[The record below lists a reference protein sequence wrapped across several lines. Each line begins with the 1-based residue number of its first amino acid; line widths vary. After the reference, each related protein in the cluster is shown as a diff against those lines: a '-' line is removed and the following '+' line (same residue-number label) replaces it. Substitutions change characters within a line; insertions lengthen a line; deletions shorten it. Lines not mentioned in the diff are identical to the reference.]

1 VGVVNAA
8 PTIVDKKDWSNKMV
22 KDTALVI
29 IDVQK
34 NLINEAYQRDD
45 VLAHI
50 NTLLAKAR
58 ATETPVIYVQH
69 DGPKGDGLEVGTDG
83 WQISPVIAPQE
94 GEPIVRK
101 RASDA
106 FYATSLQQELN
117 ERHIRHLV
125 VAGGQTQYCVDTTV
139 RRATTYGYDVTLVG
153 DAHTTYDCDTLTAA
167 QIIAFH
173 NETLNGFQT
182 DTSVIIVKPTHEIVF

>member
-1 VGVVNAA
+1 
-8 PTIVDKKDWSNKMV
+8 MV
-22 KDTALVI
+22 TDTALVI

-34 NLINEAYQRDD
+34 NLIGEAYQRDE

-58 ATETPVIYVQH
+58 ATGTPIIYVQH
-69 DGPKGDGLEVGTDG
+69 DGPKGHGLEVGTDG

-94 GEPIVRK
+94 GEPIVHK

-106 FYATSLQQELN
+106 FYATSLQQELH
-117 ERHIRHLV
+117 ERHIHHLV
-125 VAGGQTQYCVDTTV
+125 VAGGQTEYCVDTTV

-153 DAHTTYDCDTLTAA
+153 DAHTTFDCDTLTAA
-167 QIIAFH
+167 QIIAFY
-173 NETLNGFQT
+173 NETLDGFQT
-182 DTSVIIVKPTHEIVF
+182 DTSAIIVKPTREIVF

>member
-1 VGVVNAA
+1 M
-8 PTIVDKKDWSNKMV
+8 TT
-22 KDTALVI
+22 DTALVI

-34 NLINEAYQRDD
+34 ELIGDAYRRDE
-45 VLAHI
+45 VLEHI
-50 NTLLAKAR
+50 NTLLARAR
-58 ATETPVIYVQH
+58 ASGTPVIYVQH

-106 FYATSLQQELN
+106 FYATSLKEELDQ
-117 ERHIRHLV
+117 RHIRHLV

-139 RRATTYGYDVTLVG
+139 RRATTCGYEVTLVS

-167 QIIAFH
+167 QIIAFY
-173 NETLNGFQT
+173 NETLDGFQT
-182 DTSVIIVKPTHEIVF
+182 DTCNIIVKPTREIVF

>member
-1 VGVVNAA
+1 
-8 PTIVDKKDWSNKMV
+8 MV

-50 NTLLAKAR
+50 NILLAKAR

-69 DGPKGDGLEVGTDG
+69 DGPKGHGLEVGTDG

-94 GEPIVRK
+94 GEPIVHK

-106 FYATSLQQELN
+106 FYATSLQQEMN
-117 ERHIRHLV
+117 ERRIRHLI
-125 VAGGQTQYCVDTTV
+125 VAGGQTEYCVDTTV
-139 RRATTYGYDVTLVG
+139 RRATTCGYDVTLVG
-153 DAHTTYDCDTLTAA
+153 DAHTTFDCDTLTAA
-167 QIIAFH
+167 QIIAFY

-182 DTSVIIVKPTHEIVF
+182 DTSAIIVKPTHEIVF

>member
-1 VGVVNAA
+1 
-8 PTIVDKKDWSNKMV
+8 MV

-34 NLINEAYQRDD
+34 NLIDAAYQRDEI
-45 VLAHI
+45 LAHI

-69 DGPKGDGLEVGTDG
+69 DGPKGNGLEVGTDG

-125 VAGGQTQYCVDTTV
+125 VAGGQTEYCVDTTV
-139 RRATTYGYDVTLVG
+139 RRATTCGYDVTLVS

-167 QIIAFH
+167 QIIAFY

-182 DTSVIIVKPTHEIVF
+182 DTSAIIVKPTLEIVF

>member
-1 VGVVNAA
+1 MTN
-8 PTIVDKKDWSNKMV
+8 
-22 KDTALVI
+22 DTALVI

-34 NLINEAYQRDD
+34 GLIAEAYQRDE
-45 VLAHI
+45 VLEHI
-50 NTLLAKAR
+50 NTLLARAR
-58 ATETPVIYVQH
+58 TSGTPVIYVQH
-69 DGPKGDGLEVGTDG
+69 DGPKGDELEVGTDG

-106 FYATSLQQELN
+106 FYETSLKQELD
-117 ERHIRHLV
+117 RRRIRHLV

-139 RRATTYGYDVTLVG
+139 RRATTCGYEVTLAG
-153 DAHTTYDCDTLTAA
+153 DAHTTFDCDTLTAA

-182 DTSVIIVKPTHEIVF
+182 DTYNIIVKPTREIVF

>member
-1 VGVVNAA
+1 
-8 PTIVDKKDWSNKMV
+8 MV

-34 NLINEAYQRDD
+34 NLIGSSYQRDE

-58 ATETPVIYVQH
+58 ATGTPVIYVQH
-69 DGPKGDGLEVGTDG
+69 DGPKGHGLEVGTDG
-83 WQISPVIAPQE
+83 WQISPIIVPQE
-94 GEPIVRK
+94 GEPIVHK

-106 FYATSLQQELN
+106 FYDTLLQQELN
-117 ERHIRHLV
+117 ERHIRHLI
-125 VAGGQTQYCVDTTV
+125 VAGGQTEYCVDTTV
-139 RRATTYGYDVTLVG
+139 RRATTCGYDVTLVG

-167 QIIAFH
+167 QIIAFY
-173 NETLNGFQT
+173 NETLDGFQT
-182 DTSVIIVKPTHEIVF
+182 DTSAIIVKPTQEIVF

>member
-1 VGVVNAA
+1 M
-8 PTIVDKKDWSNKMV
+8 TT
-22 KDTALVI
+22 DTALVI

-34 NLINEAYQRDD
+34 ELIGDAYRRDE
-45 VLAHI
+45 VLEHI
-50 NTLLAKAR
+50 NTLLARAR
-58 ATETPVIYVQH
+58 ASGTPVIYVQH

-94 GEPIVRK
+94 GEPIVHK

-106 FYATSLQQELN
+106 FYATPLKQELDQ
-117 ERHIRHLV
+117 RHIRHLV

-139 RRATTYGYDVTLVG
+139 RRATTCGYEVTLVG

-167 QIIAFH
+167 QIIAFY
-173 NETLNGFQT
+173 NETLDGFQT
-182 DTSVIIVKPTHEIVF
+182 DTCNIIVKPTREIVF